1 MLTIKETDE
10 MKQKLKEGHRVS
22 WFISAQLFMEI
33 RDFFFH
39 FGDQLLI
46 WFVYYIFLTLDINV

>member
-1 MLTIKETDE
+1 VLTIKETDE

-33 RDFFFH
+33 RDFFFILVINCWY
-39 FGDQLLI
+39 GL
-46 WFVYYIFLTLDINV
+46 YIIFFEL